1 MTADAMTTFEAV
13 RERILTPAGLDLPDL
28 SRALGASATAG
39 SRLADLFFESKRSRT
54 FRLEDGRV
62 VGGSFQ
68 IDQGVGARLA
78 RGAQVA
84 FAHSAALNPPALAT
98 LAEAVRALD
107 GGEGGQV
114 SVSPAAPTGGH
125 QLYPAIDLDAAG
137 DAAAWIAI
145 LDTVDR
151 RARAADPRIVRVNAF
166 LRIVDQAIL
175 VADLDGRVA
184 ADMRPTAQLFVD
196 VVAES
201 GGRRARGQAGLGGR
215 HGAADLSEDRLAA
228 MIAKAVGMAIINL
241 DARPAPTGT
250 MPIVLGPGYPGVLFH
265 EAVGH
270 GLEGDHHRKKLSA
283 FDGKLGQRIAASG
296 VTVVDDGAVPGSIG
310 SLGVDDEGAP
320 GQRTTLIEDGVLT
333 GLLQDRLNAGLM
345 NMRPTGNGRRQSYA
359 HLPMPRMT
367 NTFLVG
373 GRDDPVDIV
382 ASVKDGLYATAFGGG
397 QVDIV
402 TGRFNFSTTQAWMI
416 ENGRLT
422 APVDGAT
429 LIGVGHEAL
438 KHISMVGDDPRL
450 DEGVASCS
458 KQGQHLD
465 VAVGQPTI
473 RIDQMMVGGAAS

>member
-1 MTADAMTTFEAV
+1 MTTKAETTFEAV
-13 RERILTPAGLDLPDL
+13 SNRILAPAGLDLSDL
-28 SRALGASATAG
+28 SRTLGTLATAG
-39 SRLADLFFESKRSRT
+39 SSLADLFFESKRSRT

-68 IDQGVGARLA
+68 IDQGVGARSA

-84 FAHSAALNPPALAT
+84 FAHSAALNPAALAT

-114 SVSPAAPTGGH
+114 SVPQAAPPFAH
-125 QLYPAIDLDAAG
+125 NLYPPIELDAAG
-137 DAAAWIAI
+137 DAPTWIAM
-145 LDTVDR
+145 LVDIDQ
-151 RARAADPRIVRVNAF
+151 RARCSDPRIIRVNAF
-166 LRIVDQAIL
+166 LRIVDQAVM

-184 ADMRPTAQLFVD
+184 ADIRPTVQLFMD
-196 VVAES
+196 VVAEA
-201 GGRRARGQAGLGGR
+201 GGRRARGQAGVGGR
-215 HGAADLSEDRLAA
+215 HGAADLSDDRLNG
-228 MIAKAVGMAIINL
+228 MIAKAVDMAIINL

-250 MPIVLGPGYPGVLFH
+250 MPIVLAPGYPGVLFH

-270 GLEGDHHRKKLSA
+270 GLEADHHRKRLSA
-283 FDGKLGQRIAASG
+283 FDGKMGERIAAPG
-296 VTVVDDGAVPGSIG
+296 VTVVDDGAIPGSIG

-320 GQRTTLIEDGVLT
+320 GARTTLIENGILT

-367 NTFLVG
+367 NTFLMAG
-373 GRDDPVDIV
+373 QDDPADII
-382 ASVKDGLYATAFGGG
+382 ASVKDGVYATAFGGG

-402 TGRFNFSTTQAWMI
+402 TGRFNFSTTQAWLI
-416 ENGRLT
+416 ENGRIT
-422 APVDGAT
+422 APVEGAT

-438 KHISMVGDDPRL
+438 KHISRVGADLRL
-450 DEGVASCS
+450 DDGVASCS

-473 RIDQMMVGGAAS
+473 RIDAMMVGGTS